1 MDEERLSRA
10 LRNTDDVGVWELDL
24 DANRIS
30 IFGSLRGRYGHE
42 GESGFWSDAAD
53 TVLARIVPEDRHI
66 FSQAIAKA
74 IEDGER
80 FSIIYRVRRP
90 DGVIIYSNTHGRC
103 LFDRDG
109 RPVTVSGVTIDVT
122 ARKLAEDALVA
133 SEARYRAM
141 TNAIEQMIWSTT
153 ADGIYDF
160 YNDRWY
166 EFTGMPK
173 STLTGKSWQNVLH
186 PEDRATAQAEW
197 QKCLLTGKPYRAEYR
212 LRHHSGEYRWVVARA
227 QPMRDESGVITRWYG
242 TSTDL
247 HERKLAEQRQQFL
260 LELNDRLRSSADAT
274 DATSIA
280 AQMLGMQVDV
290 PRAGYGEID
299 ANEEIVRVERD
310 WTRGETT
317 MSLAGEARILDGFGP
332 AVVGELK
339 AGRTLVVDDCYQD
352 ARAGA
357 AYAETWESIGC
368 RSLIVVPL
376 MRDNKFTA
384 ILYLH
389 DTKPRHWGP
398 EDIALAED
406 VAQRTFA
413 NVERLRAEN
422 EIRLLNA
429 TLEQRV
435 LDEIAERA
443 KTEEQLRQAQKMEAV
458 GQLTGGIAHDFN
470 NMLAVIIGGLNLIQ
484 RRLSRGD
491 TNVERLIA
499 NAMEGAERAAALTKR
514 LLAFSRQQPLDPKTV
529 DANRLIEAMTELLS
543 RTFGE
548 TITVE
553 TLLAPDLWAIR
564 ADPAQLES
572 AILNLS
578 VNARDAMPSG
588 GKLTIET
595 SNVAVDGTRED
606 EQGMPP
612 GDYVRL
618 AVTDTG
624 DGMSAETMARAF
636 DPFFTTKP
644 VGKGTGLGLSQV
656 YGFVR
661 QSGGHVRLQSQLGV
675 GTTSNIYLPRAAA
688 QSDDRPADE
697 PQLSQPGRSTETILV
712 VEDDAR
718 VRRLSVEALRDLGYS
733 VMEAGDGRD
742 AVKLLQSRE
751 DISLL
756 FTDVVMPN
764 MTGRELADIA
774 KHMKPDLK
782 ILYTS
787 GYTRNAIMHDG
798 TLEDG
803 LQLLTKP
810 FTMQELAAKLR
821 SVLDAP

>member
-1 MDEERLSRA
+1 MDQERLSRA

-24 DANRIS
+24 GANRIS

-42 GESGFWSDAAD
+42 GESGFWSDATD

-66 FSQAIAKA
+66 FHEAIAKA

-80 FSIIYRVRRP
+80 FSIFYRVQRP
-90 DGVIIYSNTHGRC
+90 DGAIIYSNTHGRC
-103 LFDRDG
+103 LFDKNG

-173 STLTGKSWQNVLH
+173 SSLTGKSWQNVLH
-186 PEDRATAQAEW
+186 PEDRAAAQAEW
-197 QKCLLTGKPYRAEYR
+197 QKSLLTGKPYRAEYR

-227 QPMRDESGVITRWYG
+227 QPMRDESGIITRWYG

-332 AVVGELK
+332 AVVAELK

-368 RSLIVVPL
+368 RSLVVVPL
-376 MRDNKFTA
+376 MRDTKFTA

-389 DTKPRHWGP
+389 DIKPRQWGP

-413 NVERLRAEN
+413 YVERLRAEN

-491 TNVERLIA
+491 TNVERLIS

-543 RTFGE
+543 RTLGE
-548 TITVE
+548 TIAVE
-553 TLLAPDLWAIR
+553 TLLAHDLWTIQ

-595 SNVAVDGTRED
+595 ANITINGAGGD
-606 EQGMPP
+606 EQGIPP
-612 GDYVRL
+612 GDYVHL

-624 DGMSAETMARAF
+624 EGMSEETIARAF

-661 QSGGHVRLQSQLGV
+661 QSGGHVRLQSRLGV
-675 GTTSNIYLPRAAA
+675 GTSLSIYLPRAAG
-688 QSDDRPADE
+688 QSDDGPADE
-697 PQLSQPGRSTETILV
+697 PQLSQPGQFTETILV

-733 VMEAGDGRD
+733 VLEAGDGRD
-742 AVKLLQSRE
+742 AVNLLQSRQ

-764 MTGRELADIA
+764 MTGRELADLA
-774 KHMKPDLK
+774 KQMRPDLK

-787 GYTRNAIMHDG
+787 GYTRNAIMQDG
-798 TLEDG
+798 ILEDG
-803 LQLLTKP
+803 IQLLAKP

-821 SVLDAP
+821 SVLDSL

>member
-74 IEDGER
+74 MEDGER

-548 TITVE
+548 TIVVD
-553 TLLAPDLWAIR
+553 TLLAPDLWTIR

-618 AVTDTG
+618 AVIDTG